1 MEVRD
6 EDLVRAVKDDWRR
19 ADLGSRERA
28 LCEYAEKLTRSPG
41 AMSADD
47 LAPLRDAGL
56 DDADILDLTQV
67 VGYFNYINRVA
78 DALGVPPEPEW
89 GEESTP

>member
-6 EDLVRAVKDDWRR
+6 EDLVKAVKDDWRK
-19 ADLGSRERA
+19 ANLGARDRA
-28 LCEYAEKLTRSPG
+28 LCEFAEKLTRTPG
-41 AMSADD
+41 RMSEGD
-47 LAPLRDAGL
+47 LAPLKEAGL

-78 DALGVPPEPEW
+78 DALGVPNEPEW
-89 GEESTP
+89 EK

>member
-6 EDLVRAVKDDWRR
+6 EDLVKAVKDDWRK
-19 ADLGSRERA
+19 ANLGARDRA
-28 LCEYAEKLTRSPG
+28 LCEFAEKLTRTPG
-41 AMSADD
+41 RMSEGD
-47 LAPLRDAGL
+47 LAPLREAGL

-78 DALGVPPEPEW
+78 DALGVPNEPEW
-89 GEESTP
+89 EK

>member
-6 EDLVRAVKDDWRR
+6 EDLVKAVKDDWRK
-19 ADLGSRERA
+19 ANLGARDRA
-28 LCEYAEKLTRSPG
+28 LCEFAEKLTRTPG
-41 AMSADD
+41 GMSEGD
-47 LAPLRDAGL
+47 LAPLREAGL

-78 DALGVPPEPEW
+78 DALGVPNEPEW
-89 GEESTP
+89 EK